1 MVQCAQADDAVRIII
16 IDFLLPSS
24 RQLEI
29 WLLPVME
36 QRSRKKTNTKIKIGL
51 ENNLF
56 FTNCRY
62 NRLWYIYRDQ
72 SGKEK
77 KYQQDVCMYVWVCRC
92 TRNSSNN
99 SGGEKS
105 WVYIIKWRFLCM
117 NGRFFGNTGITFLG
131 KSEHMRYINFG
142 KFGTLKK
149 QKRFSKIFKRVFHFS
164 KEKEKLLFVGVAS
177 YPKLLRTAFL
187 SAC

>member
-1 MVQCAQADDAVRIII
+1 MRQIQVYMVQCAQADDAVRIII

-77 KYQQDVCMYVWVCRC
+77 KNINKMYVCIYEYICRC

-117 NGRFFGNTGITFLG
+117 NGRFFGSTGG
-131 KSEHMRYINFG
+131 
-142 KFGTLKK
+142 
-149 QKRFSKIFKRVFHFS
+149 QW
-164 KEKEKLLFVGVAS
+164 A
-177 YPKLLRTAFL
+177 
-187 SAC
+187 

>member
-1 MVQCAQADDAVRIII
+1 MRQIQVYMVQCAQADDAVRIII

-77 KYQQDVCMYVWVCRC
+77 KYQQDVCMYEYVDAHE
-92 TRNSSNN
+92 TRQTIV
-99 SGGEKS
+99 GGKNLEFIS
-105 WVYIIKWRFLCM
+105 
-117 NGRFFGNTGITFLG
+117 
-131 KSEHMRYINFG
+131 
-142 KFGTLKK
+142 
-149 QKRFSKIFKRVFHFS
+149 
-164 KEKEKLLFVGVAS
+164 
-177 YPKLLRTAFL
+177 
-187 SAC
+187 